1 MPKYK
6 HQFNFFFLKFAILLL
21 ILALVNAF
29 GQDPQSNKTLSPSPN
44 AKSPIPTP
52 TSKPKISER
61 PVSSSGEIVSGYDGV
76 LFGMVK
82 DVFIRTEGADW
93 ATATENVQLK
103 VKDAVRT
110 AMGKTKMKLR
120 GRGELRLPPNSEMI
134 LVAMDERGE
143 KVTIELMGGR
153 IWNNIT
159 PGGGVVN
166 YTVKTPDLVA
176 GVRGT
181 LFKVSLDE
189 GPRSRLAV
197 FDGSVYVTSAA
208 GGAETIIPANQSVTT
223 DPSGRLT
230 APKPVLPNEINEW
243 TEWDAWALDIHQ
255 NISSQFS
262 VGGEQIDAMAKSI
275 ADDQKRYEKIMN
287 EANRTIIVNKE
298 AERLER
304 FKEAFLKFAR
314 DTGVFP
320 SIEMNFTALM
330 ENPGLPGWKSSY
342 IEEKTL
348 PLLDRWGQS
357 LRYTLKK
364 SAQSGNTFGEIHSNG
379 PDKTDQNDQV
389 GSDDIRI
396 LIPYYQLGL
405 PE

>member
-1 MPKYK
+1 M
-6 HQFNFFFLKFAILLL
+6 
-21 ILALVNAF
+21 
-29 GQDPQSNKTLSPSPN
+29 
-44 AKSPIPTP
+44 
-52 TSKPKISER
+52 
-61 PVSSSGEIVSGYDGV
+61 

-93 ATATENVQLK
+93 ATATENIQLK

-120 GRGELRLPPNSEMI
+120 GRGELRLPPNSEVI

-189 GPRSRLAV
+189 GPRSRIAV

-230 APKPVLPNEINEW
+230 APKPVLPNEIDEW

-255 NISSQFS
+255 NISSQFM
-262 VGGEQIDAMAKSI
+262 VGGEQIDAMAKNI

-298 AERLER
+298 AERLDR
-304 FKEAFLKFAR
+304 YKEAFLKFAR

-320 SIEMNFTALM
+320 SNEMNFTALM
-330 ENPGLPGWKSSY
+330 ENPGLPGWKGPY

-396 LIPYYQLGL
+396 LISYYQLGL
-405 PE
+405 PQ

>member
-1 MPKYK
+1 MPTHK
-6 HQFNFFFLKFAILLL
+6 HQFNFFFFKFAILLL
-21 ILALVNAF
+21 ILPLVNAF
-29 GQDPQSNKTLSPSPN
+29 GQTPQSNKTLSPSPN

-52 TSKPKISER
+52 TPKPKISER

-76 LFGMVK
+76 LFGVVK
-82 DVFIRTEGADW
+82 DVFIMTEGTDW

-120 GRGELRLPPNSEMI
+120 GRGELRLPPNSQMI
-134 LVAMDERGE
+134 LVAMDEKGE
-143 KVTIELMGGR
+143 RVTIELMGGR

-208 GGAETIIPANQSVTT
+208 GGAEAVVPANQSVTV

-230 APKPVLPNEINEW
+230 APKPVLPDEINEW

-255 NISSQFS
+255 NISSRFI
-262 VGGEQIDAMAKSI
+262 VGGEQIDAMAKTV

-298 AERLER
+298 ADRLDR
-304 FKEAFLKFAR
+304 YKEAFLKFAR
-314 DTGVFP
+314 DTSVFP
-320 SIEMNFTALM
+320 SNEMNFTALM
-330 ENPGLPGWKSSY
+330 ENPGLPGWKGPY

-348 PLLDRWGQS
+348 PLLDRWGGA

-364 SAQSGNTFGEIHSNG
+364 SAQSGNMFGEIHSNG

-405 PE
+405 PQ